1 MTVNLRLL
9 TVVFGCLSI
18 IMTGVCG
25 VSAADNKTDA
35 STAVSSS
42 EPWRKQPPATPPPK
56 DFKLPSVT
64 AYKLANGLQVQL
76 VEDHRVPFVTF
87 NLGLRAGSVLEP
99 AALRGLA
106 SMTADLITEG
116 TAKRTS
122 KQIAEEVDFIGGG
135 LKGGSDYDFTLVT
148 GSTLSK
154 YTDRLMDVVSDVVL
168 NPTFP
173 EDEINLNKQNLL
185 QELVMKRSQPDFLL
199 EERFNKVV
207 FGEHPYSIVAPTPE
221 SVKKITRQDL
231 VNFHAKNYLPNAAVL
246 VVIGDF
252 KTDDMKALID
262 KDFGQKWKSGA
273 VIAEKAAVPPTLKG
287 RHIYLVDRPG
297 SVQSS
302 IKLGN
307 LGIKKGDPD
316 YFPTLVM
323 NQILGGAA
331 HSRLFLNIREQK
343 GYTYGAYSSFA
354 ARREP
359 GAFGAEA
366 EVRTD
371 VTAPALKEFIF
382 ELDRIRDSKATD
394 KELAD
399 AKAFLAGSFQLG
411 LETQSG
417 LAQRLLESKLYD
429 LPPDYLETYSKKI
442 MAVTPADVQRVAQ
455 SHILGPDLAIVIV
468 GDANKI
474 RQSVDPFGPV
484 TIYDTSGKVMDAAR
498 NTTPAS

>member
-1 MTVNLRLL
+1 VKLRLL
-9 TVVFGCLSI
+9 TVVLGCLSI
-18 IMTGVCG
+18 LMTGVCS

-35 STAVSSS
+35 SAVAS
-42 EPWRKQPPATPPPK
+42 ESWRKTPPATPQPK
-56 DFKLPSVT
+56 DFKLPNVL

-99 AALRGLA
+99 AELRGLA
-106 SMTADLITEG
+106 SMTADMITEG

-135 LKGGSDYDFTLVT
+135 LKGGSDYDFTLVS
-148 GSTLSK
+148 GSALSK
-154 YTDRLMDVVSDVVL
+154 YTDRLMDAVSDVVL
-168 NPTFP
+168 NPSFP
-173 EDEINLNKQNLL
+173 EDELNLQKQNLL

-207 FGEHPYSIVAPTPE
+207 FGEHPYAVVAPTPD

-231 VNFHAKNYLPNAAVL
+231 VNFHAKNYLPNSAIL

-252 KTDDMKALID
+252 KIDQMKALID
-262 KDFGQKWKSGA
+262 KDFGQKWKSGDVTA
-273 VIAEKAAVPPTLKG
+273 MKPVTLPTLKG
-287 RHIYLVDRPG
+287 RHIYVVDRPG

-307 LGIKKGDPD
+307 VGIKKGDPD
-316 YFPTLVM
+316 YFATLVM

-371 VTAPALKEFIF
+371 VTGPALKEFIY
-382 ELDRIRDSKATD
+382 ELDRIRDSQVSA
-394 KELAD
+394 KELQD
-399 AKAFLAGSFQLG
+399 AKAFLVGSFQLG

-429 LPPDYLETYSKKI
+429 LPPDYLETYTQKI
-442 MAVTPADVQRVAQ
+442 LAVSPQDVQRVAQ
-455 SHILGPDLAIVIV
+455 SHIAGKDLAIVIV
-468 GDANKI
+468 GDLNKI

>member
-1 MTVNLRLL
+1 MIIKLRLF
-9 TVVFGCLSI
+9 TVVLSLFSI
-18 IMTGVCG
+18 ILTGVNG
-25 VSAADNKTDA
+25 VSAAENQTSA
-35 STAVSSS
+35 TVTSTEA
-42 EPWRKQPPATPPPK
+42 WRKTPPKAPPPA
-56 DFKLPSVT
+56 DFKLPNVV
-64 AYKLANGLQVQL
+64 AYKLPNGLQVQL
-76 VEDHRVPFVTF
+76 LEDHRVPFVTF
-87 NLGLRAGSVLEP
+87 NLGIRAGSVLEP
-99 AALRGLA
+99 ADLRGLA
-106 SMTADLITEG
+106 SVTADMITEG

-135 LKGGSDYDFTLVT
+135 LKGGSDYDFTLVS

-154 YTDRLMDVVSDVVL
+154 YTDRLMDAVSDVVL

-173 EDEINLNKQNLL
+173 EDELNLQKQNLL

-207 FGEHPYSIVAPTPE
+207 FGEHPYAVVAPTPE
-221 SVKKITRQDL
+221 SVGKITRQDI
-231 VNFHAKNYLPNAAVL
+231 VNFHAKNYLPNAAIL
-246 VVIGDF
+246 VVVGDF
-252 KTDDMKALID
+252 KVDQMKALID
-262 KDFGQKWKSGA
+262 KDFGANWKSGNVVA
-273 VIAEKAAVPPTLKG
+273 NQLANPPALKG
-287 RHIYLVDRPG
+287 RHIYLIDRPG

-307 LGIKKGDPD
+307 VGIKKSDPD
-316 YFPTLVM
+316 YFATLVM

-366 EVRTD
+366 EVRSD
-371 VTAPALKEFIF
+371 VTGPALKEFIY
-382 ELDRIRDSKATD
+382 ELDRIRDAKVTD

-399 AKAFLAGSFQLG
+399 AKAFLVGSFQLG

-429 LPPDYLETYSKKI
+429 LPPNYLETYTQKLL
-442 MAVTPADVQRVAQ
+442 AVTPDDVQRVAKAR
-455 SHILGPDLAIVIV
+455 INAPDMAIVVV
-468 GDANKI
+468 GDAKKI
-474 RQSVDPFGPV
+474 KPALDPFAPV
-484 TIYDTSGKVMDAAR
+484 TIYDTSGKVMEATKNPA
-498 NTTPAS
+498 PAS